1 MSSSTKKRITVYLDL
16 EIESDKKVWDY
27 LEGKRKTEIIRN
39 VLSNYVDGVPNVVKK
54 EIAQDSKNA
63 NESNITKEELEMIND
78 FVK

>member
-39 VLSNYVDGVPNVVKK
+39 VLSNYVDGVPNIVKK
-54 EIAQDSKNA
+54 EVVQDSKDID
-63 NESNITKEELEMIND
+63 ESNITEEEFDMIND
-78 FVK
+78 ILK